1 MPNLPGWATAR
12 YSPLPLCIF
21 LPTEERTGFRYD
33 NVATMTGV
41 RSFVLA
47 VAALAAFAAT
57 VPDTAGATPAR
68 DTDGTVIWQMT
79 DGGKDYVFREIT
91 IAPGG
96 STGWHSHDGQ
106 LFGVVKEG
114 TLTHYRAD
122 CSVDGL
128 YTGGQSIAEK
138 GGPGYVHI
146 GRNLG
151 PDPLVLQV
159 LYIDPAGAPL
169 SDDAPDPGCGFA

>member
-1 MPNLPGWATAR
+1 MSGAT
-12 YSPLPLCIF
+12 
-21 LPTEERTGFRYD
+21 EDGMRTWD
-33 NVATMTGV
+33 TMIKT
-41 RSFVLA
+41 RWF
-47 VAALAAFAAT
+47 ALAAVAIVAGSLSLAGTAT
-57 VPDTAGATPAR
+57 ATPPQ
-68 DTDGTVIWQMT
+68 DVEGTVLWQMT
-79 DGGKDYVFREIT
+79 DDGKDYIFREIT
-91 IAPGG
+91 IGPGG

-106 LFGVVKEG
+106 LFGTVKEG

-128 YTGGQSIAEK
+128 YVAGQSIAEK

-151 PDPLVLQV
+151 PEPLVLQV